1 MWGGNPGKDKSSKML
16 PVPQCCRVAVACK
29 GQHLKLSPPRD
40 QWHKRQQ
47 PPAEQPRKDDVQGG
61 ADEDRSR
68 VCHPLESKV
77 KDGGEQ
83 AC

>member
-1 MWGGNPGKDKSSKML
+1 MWGKNPGKDKSSKML

-29 GQHLKLSPPRD
+29 GQHLQPSP
-40 QWHKRQQ
+40 QWRKHQQ

-61 ADEDRSR
+61 ADEGRSR
-68 VCHPLESKV
+68 VCQPLESKV
-77 KDGGEQ
+77 KDGVEQ